1 MRRNWVYKGNCV
13 KIISEKIASK
23 SVDLVF
29 ADPPYNIS
37 GNGLKCDGRY
47 SRSNAGS
54 GAFKLESD
62 WFGVDAAWDR
72 LPYSKYL
79 WFTSRWISECFR
91 VLKDNGS
98 IYVSS
103 SFHNIAEIILVLRNH
118 GFKVNNIIVWRR
130 PNSVPNLTR
139 RVFTHSC
146 EFVVWAVKGK
156 GWRFNYEELKKIN
169 PEKRKNGD
177 LKQMRDVW
185 DIPLVQ
191 GRERLRKSDGKALHP
206 TQKPEELLRR
216 IIIASSSKEAM
227 VLDPFFGTGTTGVVA
242 KSLGRHFVGIE
253 KSKRYIQAAR
263 KRLKGVRGVDLLLS
277 KSKLRYH
284 DLNHDIKAE
293 DGLDIVSL
301 S

>member
-1 MRRNWVYKGNCV
+1 MRRNWVYKGDCV

-47 SRSNAGS
+47 SRSNSDNGV
-54 GAFKLESD
+54 FKLESD

-177 LKQMRDVW
+177 LKHIRDVYY
-185 DIPLVQ
+185 I
-191 GRERLRKSDGKALHP
+191 
-206 TQKPEELLRR
+206 
-216 IIIASSSKEAM
+216 
-227 VLDPFFGTGTTGVVA
+227 PFFH
-242 KSLGRHFVGIE
+242 LP
-253 KSKRYIQAAR
+253 
-263 KRLKGVRGVDLLLS
+263 
-277 KSKLRYH
+277 
-284 DLNHDIKAE
+284 
-293 DGLDIVSL
+293 
-301 S
+301 

>member
-1 MRRNWVYKGNCV
+1 MRKNWIYKGDCV
-13 KIISEKIASK
+13 KVISEKIPK
-23 SVDLVF
+23 GSVDLVF

-37 GNGLKCDGRY
+37 GNGLKCVGRY
-47 SRSNAGS
+47 SRSWDG
-54 GAFKLESD
+54 GGGFKLESD
-62 WFGVDAAWDR
+62 WSMVDAPWDR

-79 WFTSRWISECFR
+79 WFTSRWVSECFR

-103 SFHNIAEIILVLRNH
+103 SFHNISEIILVLKNS
-118 GFKVNNIIVWRR
+118 GFKINNIIVWRR

-139 RVFTHSC
+139 RVFTHST
-146 EFVVWAVKGK
+146 EFVVWGVKGK
-156 GWRFNYEELKKIN
+156 GWKFNYEELKRLN

-191 GRERLRKSDGKALHP
+191 GRERLRKNNGKALHP

-216 IIIASSSKEAM
+216 IIVASTSEADI

-242 KSLGRHFVGIE
+242 KNLRRYFVGIE
-253 KSKRYIQAAR
+253 KSKRYIQTAR
-263 KRLKGVRGVDLLLS
+263 KRLARVRVGLNKRFYV
-277 KSKLRYH
+277 KLGRR
-284 DLNHDIKAE
+284 
-293 DGLDIVSL
+293 LDYDVSNNGQKHVFL
-301 S
+301 TQ